1 MSNLYIRFIKPS
13 EIDFET
19 KITKISGIVADIVNC
34 IIFIFLTIFYCSGT
48 TGSGSLIP
56 IFGSLVCLLL
66 MVHSYIKKSVL
77 LYTIYLIM
85 SALFYLALSMYVILY
100 DLASGDVPDHFIY
113 TLLFKM
119 NIPTM
124 IMGFSIV
131 MHAIEIEKEIMI
143 EIEKEI
149 VIDEKTI

>member
-1 MSNLYIRFIKPS
+1 MNNLYIRFIKLS

-19 KITKISGIVADIVNC
+19 KISGIIADIVNC
-34 IIFIFLTIFYCSGT
+34 IIFIFLLVFYCSGT
-48 TGSGSLIP
+48 SGSGSLIP
-56 IFGSLVCLLL
+56 VFGSLVCLSL
-66 MVHSYIKKSVL
+66 MVHSYIKKSIL

-85 SALFYLALSMYVILY
+85 SALFYLTLSMYVILY
-100 DLASGDVPDHFIY
+100 DLASGDVPDHVIY

-131 MHAIEIEKEIMI
+131 MNAIEIEKGIMA

-149 VIDEKTI
+149 VIDETTT